1 MAKKKETALHRKL
14 AEELQSLMGDLDED
28 GLAFLVEQARVH
40 LHNMEVDRLMRE
52 EESSIPETE
61 GSGGAGTGSAT
72 GAHGKGS
79 RAGSRGGKAEPRA
92 ASGTGDFRIE
102 RSGSSYHV
110 ISAGKWKM
118 FSEDEMLAIV
128 KICRSKDPVEDVADR
143 LYRWLEAERP
153 DAFPDLE
160 LGDRRGPRL
169 RELSALIGRK
179 FAIRE

>member
-1 MAKKKETALHRKL
+1 MAKKKETARHRKL
-14 AEELQSLMGDLDED
+14 AGELQSLMDGLDEE

-40 LHNMEVDRLMRE
+40 LHNMEVERLVRE
-52 EESSIPETE
+52 EEAAALEAES
-61 GSGGAGTGSAT
+61 GTGAP
-72 GAHGKGS
+72 GKGS
-79 RAGSRGGKAEPRA
+79 RAGARKGLAAKA
-92 ASGTGDFRIE
+92 ASAESGMGDFRIE

-128 KICRSKDPVEDVADR
+128 KICRSKDPVEEVAER
-143 LYRWLEAERP
+143 LYRWLEEERP

-160 LGDRRGPRL
+160 IGGRRDPRL
-169 RELSALIGRK
+169 RELAALIGRK

>member
-14 AEELQSLMGDLDED
+14 AEELQSLMGSLDEE

-40 LHNMEVDRLMRE
+40 LHNMEVDRLLRE
-52 EESSIPETE
+52 EEAAALEAESVRV
-61 GSGGAGTGSAT
+61 SGTAS
-72 GAHGKGS
+72 GKGS
-79 RAGSRGGKAEPRA
+79 RAGKGSAKKAASGE
-92 ASGTGDFRIE
+92 SGTGDFRIE

-128 KICRSKDPVEDVADR
+128 KICRSKDPVEEVSER

-160 LGDRRGPRL
+160 IGGRHDVRL
-169 RELSALIGRK
+169 RELAALIGRK